1 MLQCLGLRPEE
12 VCGLR
17 WRNGNLRTG
26 ELAIVRVR
34 TLVDGRAVEKA
45 PKTNAG
51 RRVLPMDAALTAALT
66 DFRALQ
72 AAEKRTAGE
81 AYAANDYVLC
91 DEIGAPY
98 LPDKLR
104 RAWHRL
110 MREAG
115 VRKIRPYDASRH
127 AAGSYLA
134 RLGVSPAIIAAW
146 LGHTDPSFTMKTY
159 VHSRPEDL
167 AAARDAL
174 AVRTTVEGSKS
185 AISVQSEPLADSA

>member
-17 WRNGNLRTG
+17 WRNVNLRTG

-72 AAEKRTAGE
+72 AKT
-81 AYAANDYVLC
+81 
-91 DEIGAPY
+91 
-98 LPDKLR
+98 LPQPVTP
-104 RAWHRL
+104 W
-110 MREAG
+110 
-115 VRKIRPYDASRH
+115 P
-127 AAGSYLA
+127 
-134 RLGVSPAIIAAW
+134 
-146 LGHTDPSFTMKTY
+146 
-159 VHSRPEDL
+159 
-167 AAARDAL
+167 
-174 AVRTTVEGSKS
+174 
-185 AISVQSEPLADSA
+185 